1 MGKRSSMEKMPRDLY
16 ETTDPKALPPKF
28 LEFIKGKTYAEPN
41 CGSGQLI
48 NLIGDTARCMWASDI
63 EPLAQSTSTEGLLGE
78 FTRWDAMCL
87 SKHELAGCDLIIGN
101 PPYTK
106 GVLLPMIDHFV
117 SLKPTWLLL
126 PADMAHNVYFSDYM
140 KRCSRVVSVGRLFWF
155 RSEWVTKTL
164 APDDPVLTKELA
176 EKKWFW
182 QRVFLMGD
190 KPNSPLEYTGWW
202 CPTRDKPTEHEFVR
216 GTDNHCWY
224 FWERGATEDTQTIFI
239 GR

>member
-1 MGKRSSMEKMPRDLY
+1 MSKRSSMEKMPRDLY
-16 ETTDPKALPPKF
+16 ETTDPKALPTKF
-28 LEFIKGKTYAEPN
+28 LEFIRGKTYAEPN

-87 SKHELAGCDLIIGN
+87 SKHELSRCDLIIGN

-106 GVLLPMIDHFV
+106 SVLLPMIDHFI

-126 PADMAHNVYFSDYM
+126 PASHMNNVYFAPYM
-140 KRCSRVVSVGRLFWF
+140 ERCSRIVSIGRLRWF
-155 RSEWVTKTL
+155 KGSPHTST
-164 APDDPVLTKELA
+164 DD
-176 EKKWFW
+176 F
-182 QRVFLMGD
+182 
-190 KPNSPLEYTGWW
+190 
-202 CPTRDKPTEHEFVR
+202 
-216 GTDNHCWY
+216 CWY
-224 FWERGATEDTQTIFI
+224 FWQKGATEDTQTIFY